1 MAKKTYV
8 KLINTVLREL
18 NIAEISD
25 PTIAT
30 GQASLVANYFNDAQH
45 AINTE
50 EDWYSSYKERIFQT
64 SKDAYINVLTP
75 GSLDSGFTITVTFNG
90 VAKVITEGTNF
101 DRSSDATVTATNIA
115 AALTTSISN
124 SHNTVQDDDVV
135 LLKSKPQNNVGITAI
150 ATSESDEDV
159 LKVDTIDTDTYSLAE
174 DFGRGI
180 ALIDISTPGVLTP
193 WGFEDFDLQNPDLSA
208 TGTPRWYSVQ
218 GNNYRLHPV
227 PSSTLVMLD
236 KYWRSPTD
244 MEEAADVYQL
254 PIECELPMIT
264 WVRWQMSLYL
274 NKSVRAQQLQR
285 SFGAQLQNAKES
297 NMDVIDKM
305 RIVDSDGLMGGR
317 LGPNQ
322 PSWPSSY
329 PRGRY

>member
-30 GQASLVANYFNDAQH
+30 GQASLVSNYFNDAQH
-45 AINTE
+45 SIYTE

-64 SKDAYINVLTP
+64 SKDAYISILTP
-75 GSLDSGFTITVTFNG
+75 GSLDSGFTITITFNG
-90 VAKVITEGTNF
+90 SDRVITEGVNF
-101 DRSSDATVTATNIA
+101 TKSTDASVTAALIA
-115 AALTTSISN
+115 DALSSLLSN
-124 SHNTVQDDDVV
+124 SHNTVQDNETV
-135 LLKSKPQNNVGITAI
+135 LIKSMPQNDVGITAI
-150 ATSESDEDV
+150 ATSESDADV
-159 LKVDTIDTDTYSLAE
+159 LKVATIDTDTYSLAT

-180 ALIDISTPGVLTP
+180 ALIDISTPSVLTP
-193 WGFEDFDLQNPDLSA
+193 WGFNDFDLQNPDLSA
-208 TGTPRWYSVQ
+208 TGTPRFYSVQ

-236 KYWRSPTD
+236 KYWRSPAD
-244 MEEAADVYQL
+244 MEAADDMYQL

-274 NKSVRAQQLQR
+274 NKSIRAQQLSR
-285 SFGAQLQNAKES
+285 LYRDQLQTAKES

-305 RIVDSDGLMGGR
+305 RIVDSGGSLGGR

-322 PSWPSSY
+322 PSWPSTY
-329 PRGRY
+329 PRGR

>member
-25 PTIAT
+25 PTIST

-45 AINTE
+45 AIYTE

-64 SKDAYINVLTP
+64 SKDAYISVLTS
-75 GSLDSGFTITVTFNG
+75 GSLDAGFTITVTFNG

-101 DRSSDATVTATNIA
+101 DRSSDASVTASNIA
-115 AALTTSISN
+115 IALTTSLT
-124 SHNTVQDDDVV
+124 SHNTVQDEETVV
-135 LLKSKPQNNVGITAI
+135 IKTKPQNNVGITAI
-150 ATSESDEDV
+150 ATSESDEAV
-159 LKVDTIDTDTYSLAE
+159 LKVATIDTDTYSLAT

-180 ALIDISTPGVLTP
+180 ALLDISTPSVLTP
-193 WGFEDFDLQNPDLSA
+193 WGFSDFDLQNPDLSS

-244 MEEAADVYQL
+244 MEAADDVYQL
-254 PIECELPMIT
+254 PIEVELPMIT

-274 NKSVRAQQLQR
+274 NKSVRAQQLSR
-285 SFGAQLQNAKES
+285 LYREQLQVAKES

-305 RIVDSDGLMGGR
+305 RIVDSDGLLGGR
-317 LGPNQ
+317 VGPNQ

-329 PRGRY
+329 PRGR

>member
-45 AINTE
+45 AIYTE

-317 LGPNQ
+317 VGPNQ

>member
-45 AINTE
+45 AIYTE

-101 DRSSDATVTATNIA
+101 DRSSDAKVTATNIA

-135 LLKSKPQNNVGITAI
+135 ILKSKPHNNVGITAI

-274 NKSVRAQQLQR
+274 NKSVRAQQLGR
-285 SFGAQLQNAKES
+285 LYRDQLQTAKES

-305 RIVDSDGLMGGR
+305 RIVDSDGLLGGR
-317 LGPNQ
+317 VGPNQ
-322 PSWPSSY
+322 PSWPSTY
-329 PRGRY
+329 PRRY

>member
-45 AINTE
+45 SIYTE

-64 SKDAYINVLTP
+64 SKDAYISVLTP
-75 GSLDSGFTITVTFNG
+75 GSLDSGFTITITFNG
-90 VAKVITEGTNF
+90 SDRVITEGVNF
-101 DRSSDATVTATNIA
+101 TKSSDATVTATLIA
-115 AALTTSISN
+115 EALSSLLSN
-124 SHNTVQDDDVV
+124 SHNTVQDSETV
-135 LLKSKPQNNVGITAI
+135 LIKSMPQNDVGITAI
-150 ATSESDEDV
+150 ATSESDADV
-159 LKVDTIDTDTYSLAE
+159 LKVATIDTDTYSLAT

-180 ALIDISTPGVLTP
+180 ALIDISTPSVLTP
-193 WGFEDFDLQNPDLSA
+193 WGFNDFDLQNPDLSA
-208 TGTPRWYSVQ
+208 TGTPRFYSVQ

-236 KYWRSPTD
+236 KYWRSPAD
-244 MEEAADVYQL
+244 MEAADDMYQL

-274 NKSVRAQQLQR
+274 NKSIRAQQLSR
-285 SFGAQLQNAKES
+285 LYRDQLQTAKES

-305 RIVDSDGLMGGR
+305 RIVDSGGSLGGR

-322 PSWPSSY
+322 PSWPSTY
-329 PRGRY
+329 PRGR

>member
-1 MAKKTYV
+1 M
-8 KLINTVLREL
+8 INTVLREL

-45 AINTE
+45 AIYTE

-317 LGPNQ
+317 VGPNQ

>member
-45 AINTE
+45 AIYTE

-150 ATSESDEDV
+150 ATSESDEAV
-159 LKVDTIDTDTYSLAE
+159 LKVDTIDTDTYSLAD

-244 MEEAADVYQL
+244 MEEASDVYQL

-317 LGPNQ
+317 VGPNQ

>member
-18 NIAEISD
+18 NIAEVTD
-25 PTIAT
+25 PTIST

-45 AINTE
+45 AIYTE

-64 SKDAYINVLTP
+64 SKDAYVSVLTP
-75 GSLDSGFTITVTFNG
+75 GSLSAEFTITVTFNG
-90 VAKVITEGTNF
+90 TATVITEGTNF
-101 DRSSDATVTATNIA
+101 DKSSSANVTASNIA
-115 AALTTSISN
+115 TALTTSLST
-124 SHNTVQDDDVV
+124 SHNTIQDNETV
-135 LLKSKPQNNVGITAI
+135 LIKSKPQNDVGITAI
-150 ATSESDEDV
+150 ATSESDEDI
-159 LKVDTIDTDTYSLAE
+159 LKVDTIDTDTYSLST

-180 ALIDISTPGVLTP
+180 ALIDISTPSVLTP
-193 WGFEDFDLQNPDLSA
+193 WGFSDFDLQNPDLSS
-208 TGTPRWYSVQ
+208 TGTPMFYSVQ

-244 MEEAADVYQL
+244 LEAADDVYQL

-274 NKSVRAQQLQR
+274 NKSVRSQQLSR
-285 SFGAQLQNAKES
+285 LYREQLQVAKES

-305 RIVDSDGLMGGR
+305 RIVDSDGLLGGR
-317 LGPNQ
+317 VGPNQ

>member
-45 AINTE
+45 AIYTE

-101 DRSSDATVTATNIA
+101 DRSSDAKVTATNIA

-135 LLKSKPQNNVGITAI
+135 ILKSKPHNNVGITAI

-317 LGPNQ
+317 LGPKQ

>member
-45 AINTE
+45 AIYTE

-159 LKVDTIDTDTYSLAE
+159 LKVATIDTDTYSLAE

-317 LGPNQ
+317 VGPNQ

>member
-45 AINTE
+45 AIYTE

-101 DRSSDATVTATNIA
+101 DRSSDAKVTATNIA

-135 LLKSKPQNNVGITAI
+135 ILKSKPHNNVGITAI

-218 GNNYRLHPV
+218 VNNYRVHPV

>member
-45 AINTE
+45 SIYTE

-64 SKDAYINVLTP
+64 SKDAYISVLTP
-75 GSLDSGFTITVTFNG
+75 GSLDSGFTITITFNG
-90 VAKVITEGTNF
+90 SDRVITEGVNF
-101 DRSSDATVTATNIA
+101 TKSSDATVTATLIA
-115 AALTTSISN
+115 EALSSLLSN
-124 SHNTVQDDDVV
+124 SHNTVQDNETV
-135 LLKSKPQNNVGITAI
+135 LIKSMPQNDVGITAI
-150 ATSESDEDV
+150 ATSESDADV
-159 LKVDTIDTDTYSLAE
+159 LKVATIDTDTYSLAT

-180 ALIDISTPGVLTP
+180 ALIDISTPSVLTP
-193 WGFEDFDLQNPDLSA
+193 WGFNDFDLQNPDLSA
-208 TGTPRWYSVQ
+208 TGTPRFYSVQ

-236 KYWRSPTD
+236 KYWRSPAD
-244 MEEAADVYQL
+244 MEAADDMYQL

-274 NKSVRAQQLQR
+274 NKSIRAQQLSR
-285 SFGAQLQNAKES
+285 LYRDQLQTAKES

-305 RIVDSDGLMGGR
+305 RIVDSGGSLGGR

-322 PSWPSSY
+322 PSWPSTY
-329 PRGRY
+329 PRGR

>member
-18 NIAEISD
+18 NIAEITD
-25 PTIAT
+25 PTAAT
-30 GQASLVANYFNDAQH
+30 GQSSIVANYFNDAQH
-45 AINTE
+45 AIYTE
-50 EDWYSSYKERIFQT
+50 EDWYSSYKERVFQT
-64 SKDAYINVLTP
+64 SKDAYITIVAN
-75 GSLDSGFTITVTFNG
+75 GSLSSSFTITVTYNG
-90 VAKVITEGTNF
+90 TAYVITEGTDF
-101 DRSSDATVTATNIA
+101 DNASDVNTTSANIA
-115 AALTTSISN
+115 TAITGKLSN
-124 SHNTVQDDDVV
+124 HNTIRDRDTV
-135 LLKSKPQNNVGITAI
+135 LIKTVPQNDVGITAI
-150 ATSESDEDV
+150 ATSESDEDI
-159 LKVDTIDTDTYSLAE
+159 LKVATIDTDTYSLPE

-180 ALIDISTPGVLTP
+180 ALIDVSTPGVLTP
-193 WGFEDFDLQNPDLSA
+193 WGFEDFDLQNPDLSV

-236 KYWRSPTD
+236 KYWRAPTD
-244 MEEAADVYQL
+244 LSAASDVYQL

-264 WVRWQMSLYL
+264 WVRWQMALYL
-274 NKSVRAQQLQR
+274 NKSLRSTQLQR
-285 SFGAQLQNAKES
+285 VYAEQIQNAKES

-305 RIVDSDGLMGGR
+305 RIVNSDGLLGSR
-317 LGPNQ
+317 VGPNQ

>member
-25 PTIAT
+25 PTIST
-30 GQASLVANYFNDAQH
+30 GQASIVANYFNDAQH
-45 AINTE
+45 AIYTE

-64 SKDAYINVLTP
+64 SKDAYISVLTP

-101 DRSSDATVTATNIA
+101 DRSSSASVTASNIA
-115 AALTTSISN
+115 TALTASLTA
-124 SHNTVQDDDVV
+124 HNTVQDGETVV
-135 LLKSKPQNNVGITAI
+135 IKTKPQNIVGITAI

-159 LKVDTIDTDTYSLAE
+159 LKVATIDTDTYSLAT

-180 ALIDISTPGVLTP
+180 ALLDISTPSVLTP
-193 WGFEDFDLQNPDLSA
+193 WGFSDFDLQNPDLYV
-208 TGTPRWYSVQ
+208 TGTPMFYSVQ

-244 MEEAADVYQL
+244 LEAADDVYQL

-274 NKSVRAQQLQR
+274 NKSIRAQQLSR
-285 SFGAQLQNAKES
+285 LYREQLQVAKES

-305 RIVDSDGLMGGR
+305 RIVDSDGLLGGR
-317 LGPNQ
+317 VGPNQ

>member
-18 NIAEISD
+18 NVAEITD
-25 PTIAT
+25 PTAAT
-30 GQASLVANYFNDAQH
+30 GQAAMVANYFNDAQH
-45 AINTE
+45 AVYTE

-64 SKDAYINVLTP
+64 SKDAYISIVAV
-75 GSLDSGFTITVTFNG
+75 GSLSSSFTITITYNG
-90 VAKVITEGTNF
+90 AAYTITEGTDF
-101 DRSSDATVTATNIA
+101 DIASDATTTAANIA
-115 AALTTSISN
+115 SAVTSKLSN
-124 SHNTVQDDDVV
+124 HNTIRDRETILIKTV
-135 LLKSKPQNNVGITAI
+135 PQNDVGITAI
-150 ATSESDEDV
+150 ATSESDEDI
-159 LKVDTIDTDTYSLAE
+159 LKVATIDTDTYSLPD

-180 ALIDISTPGVLTP
+180 ALIDTSTPGVLTP
-193 WGFEDFDLQNPDLSA
+193 WGFEDFDLQNPDLSS

-244 MEEAADVYQL
+244 LSAASDVYQL

-264 WVRWQMSLYL
+264 WVRWQMALYL
-274 NKSVRAQQLQR
+274 NKSLRSTQLQR
-285 SFGAQLQNAKES
+285 VYAEQLQNAKES
-297 NMDVIDKM
+297 NMDVIDKL
-305 RIVDSDGLMGGR
+305 RVVDSDGLLGGR
-317 LGPNQ
+317 IGPNQ

>member
-45 AINTE
+45 AIYTE

-159 LKVDTIDTDTYSLAE
+159 LKVDTIDTDTYSLAD

-317 LGPNQ
+317 VGPNQ

>member
-18 NIAEISD
+18 NIAEVTD

-45 AINTE
+45 AIYTE

-64 SKDAYINVLTP
+64 SKDAYISVLAP
-75 GSLDSGFTITVTFNG
+75 GSLSAEFTITVTFNG
-90 VAKVITEGTNF
+90 TAKVITEGTNF
-101 DRSSDATVTATNIA
+101 DRSSSASVTASNIA
-115 AALTTSISN
+115 TALTTSLT
-124 SHNTVQDDDVV
+124 SHNTVQDGDTLVI
-135 LLKSKPQNNVGITAI
+135 KTKPQNDVGITAI
-150 ATSESDEDV
+150 ATSESDEDI
-159 LKVDTIDTDTYSLAE
+159 LKVATIDTDTYSLAP

-180 ALIDISTPGVLTP
+180 ALIDVSTPSVLTP
-193 WGFEDFDLQNPDLSA
+193 WGFGDFDLQNPDLSS
-208 TGTPRWYSVQ
+208 TGTPRFYSVQ

-244 MEEAADVYQL
+244 LEAADDVYQL

-274 NKSVRAQQLQR
+274 NKSVRSQQLSR
-285 SFGAQLQNAKES
+285 LYREQLQVAKES

-305 RIVDSDGLMGGR
+305 RIVDSDGLLGGR
-317 LGPNQ
+317 VGPNQ

>member
-45 AINTE
+45 AIYTE

-305 RIVDSDGLMGGR
+305 RIVDSDGLLGGR
-317 LGPNQ
+317 VGPNQ

>member
-45 AINTE
+45 AIYTE

-64 SKDAYINVLTP
+64 SKDAYISVLTP
-75 GSLDSGFTITVTFNG
+75 GSLSAEFTITVTFNG

-101 DRSSDATVTATNIA
+101 DRSSSASVTATNIA
-115 AALTTSISN
+115 AALTTSLT
-124 SHNTVQDDDVV
+124 SHNTVQDGDTLVI
-135 LLKSKPQNNVGITAI
+135 KTKPQNDIGITAI
-150 ATSESDEDV
+150 ATSESDEDI
-159 LKVDTIDTDTYSLAE
+159 LKVDTIDTDTYSLPT

-180 ALIDISTPGVLTP
+180 ALIDISTPSVLTP
-193 WGFEDFDLQNPDLSA
+193 WGFSDFDLQNPDLSS
-208 TGTPRWYSVQ
+208 TGTPRYYSVQ

-244 MEEAADVYQL
+244 LEEADDVYQL
-254 PIECELPMIT
+254 PIEVELPMIT

-274 NKSVRAQQLQR
+274 NKSVRSQQLSR
-285 SFGAQLQNAKES
+285 LYREQLQVAKES

-305 RIVDSDGLMGGR
+305 RIVDSDGLLGGR
-317 LGPNQ
+317 VGPNQ

>member
-45 AINTE
+45 AIYTE
-50 EDWYSSYKERIFQT
+50 EDWYSSYKERVFQT
-64 SKDAYINVLTP
+64 SKDAYITIVAN
-75 GSLDSGFTITVTFNG
+75 GSLSSSFTITVTYNG
-90 VAKVITEGTNF
+90 AASVITEGTDF
-101 DRSSDATVTATNIA
+101 DNASDVNTTAANIA
-115 AALTTSISN
+115 TAITSKLSN
-124 SHNTVQDDDVV
+124 HNTIRDRETV
-135 LLKSKPQNNVGITAI
+135 LIKTVPQNDVGITAI
-150 ATSESDEDV
+150 ATSESDEDI
-159 LKVDTIDTDTYSLAE
+159 LKVATINTDTYSLPE

-180 ALIDISTPGVLTP
+180 ALIDISTPSVLTP
-193 WGFEDFDLQNPDLSA
+193 WGFEDFDLQNPDLSV

-227 PSSTLVMLD
+227 PSSTLVLLD

-244 MEEAADVYQL
+244 LSAASDVYQL

-264 WVRWQMSLYL
+264 WVRWQMALYL
-274 NKSVRAQQLQR
+274 NKSLRATQLQR
-285 SFGAQLQNAKES
+285 VYAEQIQNAKES
-297 NMDVIDKM
+297 NMDVVDKM
-305 RIVDSDGLMGGR
+305 RIVDSDGLLGGR
-317 LGPNQ
+317 VGPNQ

>member
-30 GQASLVANYFNDAQH
+30 GQASLVSNYFNDAQH
-45 AINTE
+45 SIYTE

-64 SKDAYINVLTP
+64 SKDAYISVLTP
-75 GSLDSGFTITVTFNG
+75 GSLDSGFTITITFNG
-90 VAKVITEGTNF
+90 SDRVITEGVNF
-101 DRSSDATVTATNIA
+101 TKSTDASVTASLIA
-115 AALTTSISN
+115 EALSSLLSN
-124 SHNTVQDDDVV
+124 SHNTVQDNETV
-135 LLKSKPQNNVGITAI
+135 LIKSMPQNDVGITAI
-150 ATSESDEDV
+150 ATSESDADV
-159 LKVDTIDTDTYSLAE
+159 LKVSTIDTDTYSLAT

-180 ALIDISTPGVLTP
+180 ALIDISTPSVLTP
-193 WGFEDFDLQNPDLSA
+193 WGFNDFDLQNPDLSA
-208 TGTPRWYSVQ
+208 TGTPRFYSVQ

-236 KYWRSPTD
+236 KYWRSPAD
-244 MEEAADVYQL
+244 MEAADDMYQL

-274 NKSVRAQQLQR
+274 NKSIRAQQLSR
-285 SFGAQLQNAKES
+285 LYRDQLQTAKES

-305 RIVDSDGLMGGR
+305 RIVDSGGSLGGR

-322 PSWPSSY
+322 PSWPSTY
-329 PRGRY
+329 PRGR

>member
-45 AINTE
+45 SIYTE

-64 SKDAYINVLTP
+64 SKDAYISVLTP
-75 GSLDSGFTITVTFNG
+75 GSLSAEFTITVTFNG
-90 VAKVITEGTNF
+90 IAKVITEGTNF
-101 DRSSDATVTATNIA
+101 DRSSDASVTATNIA
-115 AALTTSISN
+115 SALTTSISN
-124 SHNTVQDDDVV
+124 SHNTVQDNETV
-135 LLKSKPQNNVGITAI
+135 LLKSKPQNDVGITAI
-150 ATSESDEDV
+150 ATSESDEDI
-159 LKVDTIDTDTYSLAE
+159 LKVDTIDTDTYSLAT

-180 ALIDISTPGVLTP
+180 ALLDISTPSVLTP
-193 WGFEDFDLQNPDLSA
+193 WGFSDFDLQNPDLSV

-244 MEEAADVYQL
+244 LEAADDVYQL

-274 NKSVRAQQLQR
+274 NKSVRSQQLSR
-285 SFGAQLQNAKES
+285 LYREQLQVAKES

-305 RIVDSDGLMGGR
+305 RIVDSDGLLGGR
-317 LGPNQ
+317 VGPNQ

>member
-45 AINTE
+45 SIYTE

-64 SKDAYINVLTP
+64 SKDAYISVLTP
-75 GSLDSGFTITVTFNG
+75 GSLSSEFTITVTSNG

-101 DRSSDATVTATNIA
+101 DRSSSASVTASNIA
-115 AALTTSISN
+115 TALTTSLT
-124 SHNTVQDDDVV
+124 SHNTVQDGETVII
-135 LLKSKPQNNVGITAI
+135 KTKPQNEVGITAI
-150 ATSESDEDV
+150 ATSESDADI
-159 LKVDTIDTDTYSLAE
+159 LKVATIDTDTYSLAE

-180 ALIDISTPGVLTP
+180 ALIDISTPSVLTP
-193 WGFEDFDLQNPDLSA
+193 WGFTDFDLQNPDLSA
-208 TGTPRWYSVQ
+208 TGTPRFYSVQ

-236 KYWRSPTD
+236 KYWR
-244 MEEAADVYQL
+244 
-254 PIECELPMIT
+254 
-264 WVRWQMSLYL
+264 
-274 NKSVRAQQLQR
+274 
-285 SFGAQLQNAKES
+285 
-297 NMDVIDKM
+297 
-305 RIVDSDGLMGGR
+305 
-317 LGPNQ
+317 
-322 PSWPSSY
+322 
-329 PRGRY
+329 